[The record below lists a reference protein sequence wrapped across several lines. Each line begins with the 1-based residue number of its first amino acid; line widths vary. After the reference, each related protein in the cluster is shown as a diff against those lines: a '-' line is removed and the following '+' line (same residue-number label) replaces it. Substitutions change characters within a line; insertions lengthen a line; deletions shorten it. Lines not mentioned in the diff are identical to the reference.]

1 MGIDFLV
8 VLVENVESVF
18 RFSLSSVDFAVGG
31 FPVVPQIVNRG
42 GDFLF
47 SVDVVVFVDQV
58 AGSEN
63 GSEGK

>member
-1 MGIDFLV
+1 VGIDFLV

-18 RFSLSSVDFAVGG
+18 RFSLSSVDFAVGR

-47 SVDVVVFVDQV
+47 SVDVVVFVD
-58 AGSEN
+58 
-63 GSEGK
+63 